1 MGGGES
7 AEHDWKAKYD
17 DLLRRYVDLLK
28 AVDDGAFM
36 AVQSLVNLMSMVK
49 QLRWRLESGE

>member
-1 MGGGES
+1 MAGGEP
-7 AEHDWKAKYD
+7 AEQDWKAKYD
-17 DLLRRYVDLLK
+17 DLLKRYVDLLK

>member
-1 MGGGES
+1 MDGGES
-7 AEHDWKAKYD
+7 AEQDWKARYD
-17 DLLRRYVDLLK
+17 ELMRQYVSVLR

-36 AVQSLVNLMSMVK
+36 ALQNLVNLIITVK